1 VLGGWQCNG
10 DQPAHPHHPRRQ
22 GLFTILALQM
32 AILEQCNG
40 ETTSTSSS
48 SCASAHSI
56 LVMVRGVWAMDNGA
70 RLPAHPE
77 AARRD
82 GIIPLI
88 T

>member
-1 VLGGWQCNG
+1 MEINQ
-10 DQPAHPHHPRRQ
+10 HIHTHPRRQ
-22 GLFTILALQM
+22 VLFTILALQM
-32 AILEQCNG
+32 AIREQCNG
-40 ETTSTSSS
+40 DPPAHPE
-48 SCASAHSI
+48 APAPPAHSI

-70 RLPAHPE
+70 WLTTHPE